1 MAGDLFIEY
10 DAVKYFGLAYTTVH
24 STEHYYTNISV
35 SRVVLEH
42 RCLLLSLYSVLA
54 FIIPLNVESSIDVN
68 DV

>member
-1 MAGDLFIEY
+1 MMQLNL
-10 DAVKYFGLAYTTVH
+10 GLAYTTVH
-24 STEHYYTNISV
+24 STELVCGLRVYYYYTNISV

-54 FIIPLNVESSIDVN
+54 FIIPLNVESSIDVS